1 MFRKFIISAALI
13 TAAFGLNA
21 QQTAM
26 QFSGVDCNN
35 NAVDLYSDL
44 NAGKAVVLFYYMAN
58 CGSCPPPAQK
68 IQTMANNVM
77 ATYPGMVKAYAFPY
91 TNSTTCTYS
100 ASWVVNNNLP
110 LYAPMDSG
118 ATQVAYYGGFGMPT
132 VVLVGGTDHRVMWVT
147 QNFSTSD
154 TTIMRDSILNLLS
167 PQGIN
172 SLASPVSKIDVFPN
186 PANDVVNVDV
196 TTSSNTA
203 ITVEVVSLNG
213 QLVQSVYNGTQNA
226 GTVRRPISTVNLAD
240 GSYFIRVT
248 SEGQTSTAPL
258 QVAH

>member
-1 MFRKFIISAALI
+1 MFKKILLATLLC
-13 TAAFGLNA
+13 TAFFRVNA

-35 NAVDLYSDL
+35 NPVDLFNDL

-68 IQTMANNVM
+68 IQAMANNVM
-77 ATYPGMVKAYAFPY
+77 NTYPGMVKAYAFPY

-100 ASWVVNNNLP
+100 SSWVVNNNLP

-147 QNFSTSD
+147 QNFTTSD
-154 TTIMRDSILNLLS
+154 TTIMRDSILNLLN

-172 SLASPVSKIDVFPN
+172 PLTSPVSKIDVFPN

-196 TTSSNTA
+196 TTSANTA
-203 ITVEVVSLNG
+203 ITVDVVNLNG
-213 QLVQSVYNGTQNA
+213 QVVQSVYNGTQAA
-226 GTVRRPISTVNLAD
+226 GTVRRPISTVNLAN
-240 GSYFIRVT
+240 GSYLIRVT